1 MDSRWSSLC
10 QRAAIIHPF
19 RVLPLWEILDPGDWC
34 QISGWVERTKGRR
47 RSWRPSERVPHFGSI
62 FSVLWRT
69 WSMCRGHRSWKDLFR
84 FSLPRPLAPHFWS
97 FQCLPFALSL
107 FRRSV
112 FCLLRFYL
120 VISSVL
126 SIPYFSFFRLFFFSS
141 SSFQIIIFP
150 ESILCS
156 HIFSSFPLMLPFHLP
171 LLYFP
176 VFHLSI
182 FYLSLSH
189 ILIFY
194 FPFLFHLSNIHL
206 QAFILVFF
214 HLFPLVLPL
223 LSFPYPEL
231 CSLICSYLSF
241 FQFRGAERTMGG
253 AGSLPEGALRKGKRI
268 PRESILMIC

>member
-1 MDSRWSSLC
+1 MSDLGLSRTHERKTKKLTTKRKSFTFRIYFLGSVTDMVDVQRTSLMEGSLPVFSASS
-10 QRAAIIHPF
+10 
-19 RVLPLWEILDPGDWC
+19 
-34 QISGWVERTKGRR
+34 
-47 RSWRPSERVPHFGSI
+47 FGSSFLI
-62 FSVLWRT
+62 LPMSAF
-69 WSMCRGHRSWKDLFR
+69 RS
-84 FSLPRPLAPHFWS
+84 
-97 FQCLPFALSL
+97 FALSPFRFLPPAFLSSHFLCAFHSL
-107 FRRSV
+107 F
-112 FCLLRFYL
+112 FFL
-120 VISSVL
+120 SS
-126 SIPYFSFFRLFFFSS
+126 IYFFSS

-241 FQFRGAERTMGG
+241 FQFRGAERPMGG

>member
-47 RSWRPSERVPHFGSI
+47 RSWRPSERVSHFGSI

-126 SIPYFSFFRLFFFSS
+126 SIPYFSFFRLFFFLLLHSKL
-141 SSFQIIIFP
+141 SSFQN
-150 ESILCS
+150 L
-156 HIFSSFPLMLPFHLP
+156 SFALT
-171 LLYFP
+171 
-176 VFHLSI
+176 S
-182 FYLSLSH
+182 
-189 ILIFY
+189 
-194 FPFLFHLSNIHL
+194 
-206 QAFILVFF
+206 F
-214 HLFPLVLPL
+214 HLFP
-223 LSFPYPEL
+223 SCFHFIFPFSIFRFFIFLFFIFP
-231 CSLICSYLSF
+231 SLIF
-241 FQFRGAERTMGG
+241 
-253 AGSLPEGALRKGKRI
+253 
-268 PRESILMIC
+268 